1 MEQFKNAKYSPILKQ
16 NHVFPFPAEQSHCR
30 TEMCDDNMQALPRW
44 SSKRTAVVVIMTK
57 REASGR
63 ERCFVL

>member
-1 MEQFKNAKYSPILKQ
+1 M
-16 NHVFPFPAEQSHCR
+16 FPFPAEQSHCR
-30 TEMCDDNMQALPRW
+30 TEMGDDNMQALPRW
-44 SSKRTAVVVIMTK
+44 SSKKTAVVVIMTK